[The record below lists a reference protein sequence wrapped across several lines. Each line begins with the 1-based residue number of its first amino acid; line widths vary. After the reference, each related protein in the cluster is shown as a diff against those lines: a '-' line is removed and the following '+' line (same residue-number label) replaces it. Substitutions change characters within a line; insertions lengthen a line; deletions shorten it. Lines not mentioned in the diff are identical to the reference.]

1 MSYKQQVSFYKM
13 AGKSHSAVSSDRDLQ
28 VIRGSQLSSSTSDY
42 LVQDLIGK
50 GTFAKVA
57 KCVKSATNEMVAV
70 RIMKKHSEAEEEDGI
85 LQKLTAFDPDRCNF
99 VRWNTSF
106 IYKSHLCQEFELL
119 DMSLKEFVD
128 MRQTSSLQLK
138 EIRPILHQVA
148 TTLQVLKSLGIAHT
162 DLKPE
167 NIMLVDHVR
176 QPLKVKLIDF
186 GSTCDPS
193 KAERGSYIQPRW
205 YRAPEAILGLPCTE
219 AIDMWSLGCIAAE
232 LFLGYALYPG
242 SCEYEMIWYITQ
254 TQGQLPGY
262 FLSTGLKTRQFYRK
276 TWPNMWKLMTPHEY
290 AGIPWI
296 DCMFSSLD
304 DLKKIQQKQD
314 CHLSEAD
321 AMADKADLENF
332 VDLVKQMLQLEPT
345 QRITPSQVLQLPFI
359 TMSNLKDFCCPQSLR
374 SNQGES
380 TQQPQENQESTTF
393 SCVAQSP
400 QILLS
405 LLEDKKS
412 SMAHIKPREKRKRAY
427 AEILQ
432 TRNRSPGS
440 TSPSRKKRKIHT
452 GRSVVKRSYG
462 EISKGCKKIS
472 EIPLTG
478 STSPARKTRKI
489 HTGRSLVKRPYDE
502 VSKGKITSEN
512 PTPERKRR
520 RMTIDT
526 EEKDTAL
533 PSTSKE
539 APSSVN
545 QMGMTTDTKEKDT
558 ELPSTSKEAPSP
570 SFTVLQMI
578 KAIRSQVDKR
588 ASGSKSR
595 EKKRKEDKVETKIV
609 TMIWIIGSS
618 YIRRGEE
625 AAYEK
630 FGENFGLNA
639 RVEWFGKGGMRWNG
653 VLPRFY
659 TELSTKSPPDILV
672 IHAGGNDLGLMSAK
686 ELASVMRKE
695 LMQLHA
701 EFPAMTIA
709 YSCIN
714 ERQAWRYGRPGKI
727 NKERKTVNTCM
738 RKAVGNFGGEVI
750 EHPLLRYFDEN
761 IYLADGVHFT
771 KEGNEIFVT
780 SIQHAL
786 KKILQKSS
794 SRKHT

>member
-1 MSYKQQVSFYKM
+1 MSYKQQVSFSKM
-13 AGKSHSAVSSDRDLQ
+13 AEKSHSAVSSDRDLQ

-50 GTFAKVA
+50 GAFAKVA

-85 LQKLTAFDPDRCNF
+85 LQKLMAFDPDRCNF

-193 KAERGSYIQPRW
+193 KAEQGSYIQPRW
-205 YRAPEAILGLPCTE
+205 YRAPETILGLPCTE

-242 SCEYEMIWYITQ
+242 SCEYEMIWHITQ

-290 AGIPWI
+290 AGISRI

-332 VDLVKQMLQLEPT
+332 VDLVKQMLQLDPT

-374 SNQGES
+374 PNQGES

-412 SMAHIKPREKRKRAY
+412 SMAHIKPWEKRKRAY

-432 TRNRSPGS
+432 TRNSPGS
-440 TSPSRKKRKIHT
+440 TSPPRKKRKIHT

-462 EISKGCKKIS
+462 EI
-472 EIPLTG
+472 
-478 STSPARKTRKI
+478 
-489 HTGRSLVKRPYDE
+489 
-502 VSKGKITSEN
+502 SKGKITSEN

-533 PSTSKE
+533 PSTSEE

-545 QMGMTTDTKEKDT
+545 QMGMTTDTKVKDT

-639 RVEWFGKGGMRWNG
+639 KVEWFGKGGMRWNG

-659 TELSTKSPPDILV
+659 AELSTKSPPDILV

-695 LMQLHA
+695 LMQLRA

-761 IYLADGVHFT
+761 IFLADGVHFT